1 MLLCSYASKPY
12 ICKCKTDKSIIF
24 SQCVLTNL
32 WSLQKY
38 IPPKLRWTSWER
50 WGMVLA
56 IILSPDR
63 LHRCAGPDNRSQL
76 SELSL
81 AKRSKLFWAGL
92 PPQLLTSLCRIC
104 PQPRPLHLN
113 ARRRKIVQ
121 RFRCRFCRTS
131 GAANILVLLQLL
143 LLMLVLV
150 LVVVVLILSPGIRG
164 SLAVV
169 CSPFHFILHILLW
182 LPLAR
187 QLIHFLL
194 LCLLISMWQI
204 YPRNHH
210 IHQIQQHH

>member
-1 MLLCSYASKPY
+1 
-12 ICKCKTDKSIIF
+12 
-24 SQCVLTNL
+24 
-32 WSLQKY
+32 
-38 IPPKLRWTSWER
+38 
-50 WGMVLA
+50 MVLA

-169 CSPFHFILHILLW
+169 CSPFHFILHILL
-182 LPLAR
+182 
-187 QLIHFLL
+187 
-194 LCLLISMWQI
+194 
-204 YPRNHH
+204 
-210 IHQIQQHH
+210 